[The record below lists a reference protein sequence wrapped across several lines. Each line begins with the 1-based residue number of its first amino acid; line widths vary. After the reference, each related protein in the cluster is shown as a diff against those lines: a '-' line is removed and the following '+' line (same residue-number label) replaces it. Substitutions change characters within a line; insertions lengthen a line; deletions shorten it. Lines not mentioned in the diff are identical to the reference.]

1 MHVWREQL
9 CANYPFKVVLCI
21 EIEAL
26 QRIMQNKVIVASDRY
41 SLDAPGVRYIIY
53 WYVLMLFHVQGS
65 LFTVLTPFANVFASG
80 TFKMGSH

>member
-26 QRIMQNKVIVASDRY
+26 QRIMQNKVVAVSDKY
-41 SLDAPGVRYIIY
+41 SLDAPGLRYIIY
-53 WYVLMLFHVQGS
+53 WYLLMLFHVQVS
-65 LFTVLTPFANVFASG
+65 LFTVLTTFADIFDPG
-80 TFKMGSH
+80 TPQRVSH